1 MEPIKN
7 PATLEKEI
15 CRCTAALNAKV
26 DAGNGT
32 RAGADCGGAGC
43 RRSRRRRGRG

>member
-26 DAGNGT
+26 EGLNGK
-32 RAGADCGGAGC
+32 RAVVVCGGTG
-43 RRSRRRRGRG
+43 